1 MIALREEREREMGE
15 REFAL
20 ILSPIKTGEMNE
32 RPERGRKKTEQDRKD
47 GGIRWGEEER
57 N

>member
-1 MIALREEREREMGE
+1 MIALREMGE